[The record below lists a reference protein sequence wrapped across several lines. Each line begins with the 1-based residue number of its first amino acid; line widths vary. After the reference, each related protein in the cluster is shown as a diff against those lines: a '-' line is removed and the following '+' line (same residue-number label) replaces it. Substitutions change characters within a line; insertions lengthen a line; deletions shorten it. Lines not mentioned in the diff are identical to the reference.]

1 MPNGFSFFGIFFHF
15 APKPPEQTPAS
26 FLHTLPPPSLLPVSI
41 STKSLPL
48 SLSLIIPPAPLYS
61 SSKRKMENSAEK
73 NLIIECNAISL
84 LPGEDFV
91 GALLRRPVSSTKWRA
106 LVYAKRGIFLE
117 EFRPASNRQTDF
129 PREVIDLS
137 GVKVEEEV
145 TLLSGVNKTE
155 LLRVFQ
161 LIARNGK
168 VRRRRER

>member
-1 MPNGFSFFGIFFHF
+1 LGFFFISL
-15 APKPPEQTPAS
+15 QN
-26 FLHTLPPPSLLPVSI
+26 PPSKLRLLFSTLSPLLPSFPFPLA
-41 STKSLPL
+41 TKSLPL
-48 SLSLIIPPAPLYS
+48 PLSLIIPPAPLYS